1 MNKIVR
7 KWEFMFRILELDM
20 TEIEKIEYLMR
31 NLCFLRGQKFDKDR
45 FYKGI
50 ERRVKDR
57 YDKVFVCKQLEE
69 DIIIGLI
76 ITDFNPETKDGY
88 LKSII
93 VDEKY
98 RGLYIGEN
106 LMQAALEYLEDM
118 KAENIKINIDESEV
132 KAYRLYSK
140 LGFQP
145 ELREEE
151 NKVKTMKIVLE

>member
-1 MNKIVR
+1 
-7 KWEFMFRILELDM
+7 MFRILELDM
-20 TEIEKIEYLMR
+20 TEIDKVEYLMR
-31 NLCFLRGQKFDKDR
+31 NLCFLRNQKYDAVRFKEGIVKRLKDE
-45 FYKGI
+45 YN
-50 ERRVKDR
+50 
-57 YDKVFVCKQLEE
+57 KVFVCKHLEE
-69 DIIIGLI
+69 DQIIGMI
-76 ITDFNPETKDGY
+76 FADFDPETKVGY

-93 VDEKY
+93 IDEKY